1 MKASLSAK
9 RISPT
14 PPAAQSV
21 TAKRRAK
28 TTSQG
33 KKYAAIRRDLER
45 QRKAMLEEVVE
56 GLANPNGQE
65 AFPDVSDQASAE
77 AEQNF
82 SMRIREREQRLIKK
96 IDEAL
101 ERMDQNTYGICERC
115 EEEIPYPRL
124 KARPVTTLCINCK
137 TLQEQEEK
145 VGGEIFRTRHFRRA
159 ISLPE
164 CGRVFSSIDACGRCG
179 PDATGF
185 IGDTFDQREIGFVL
199 REGPFRIRGVVGLSQ
214 VVAGNGIVGAKRDG
228 FFK

>member
-1 MKASLSAK
+1 MKAGSSAK
-9 RISPT
+9 RILST
-14 PPAAQSV
+14 PA
-21 TAKRRAK
+21 TAKSATVKRKAK
-28 TTSQG
+28 TSSQG

-56 GLANPNGQE
+56 DLANPNGQE

-82 SMRIREREQRLIKK
+82 LMRIREREQRLIKK

-137 TLQEQEEK
+137 TLEEQEEK
-145 VGGEIFRTRHFRRA
+145 IRR
-159 ISLPE
+159 
-164 CGRVFSSIDACGRCG
+164 
-179 PDATGF
+179 
-185 IGDTFDQREIGFVL
+185 
-199 REGPFRIRGVVGLSQ
+199 
-214 VVAGNGIVGAKRDG
+214 
-228 FFK
+228 